1 MQTTVVSHYPKIPNQ
16 PRPARLRNAI
26 ARLDRGE
33 IGEDELNQVA
43 DEVTLEVINEQTN
56 AGIDIITDG
65 QIRWEDEA
73 TYLARKLAGFSIN
86 GLIRYFDTNTYY
98 RQPVVSGTV
107 GWREPITVKD
117 YEFAIAHSAKP
128 VKAVLT
134 GPYTLAAL
142 SRNEHYSSFNDLV
155 LDIALALKQEAKAL
169 QDAGAPIIQLNE
181 PFILKRQDDFPLFQ
195 KAIQIVFEDVM
206 AEKALYTWFGSL
218 DGLYPRI
225 LDLPVDTIGLDFV
238 RGATNYDLLREAEFT
253 KKLGLGAV
261 DARNTRLESVEY
273 IVERVRQAQDVVPL
287 ERLYLNPSCGLE
299 YLPREVAEAK
309 LRRLAEGAAHAKEVL
324 G

>member
-1 MQTTVVSHYPKIPNQ
+1 MQTTVVSHYPKTPNH

-33 IGEDELNQVA
+33 IDEDELSQVA
-43 DEVTLEVINEQTN
+43 DEVTIEAIDEQIE
-56 AGIDIITDG
+56 AGLDIITDG

-73 TYLARKLAGFSIN
+73 TYLARKLAGFSIS

-117 YEFAIAHSAKP
+117 YEFAVAHSSKP

-142 SRNEHYSSFNDLV
+142 SLNEHYSDFSDLV
-155 LDIALALKQEAKAL
+155 MDTALALKQEAQAL
-169 QDAGAPIIQLNE
+169 QDAGAPIIQINE
-181 PFILKRQDDFPLFQ
+181 PSILRRQEDYPLLQ
-195 KAIQIVFEDVM
+195 KALETVFDDIN

-218 DGLYPRI
+218 NGLYPKI

-238 RGATNYDLLREAEFT
+238 MGRNNFDALKRAPFT
-253 KKLGLGAV
+253 KKLGFGVV
-261 DARNTRLESVEY
+261 DARNTRLESADY
-273 IVERVRQAQDVVPL
+273 IADQVRRISDVVPAD
-287 ERLYLNPSCGLE
+287 RLYLNPSCGLE
-299 YLPREVAEAK
+299 YLPRETAQAK
-309 LRRLAEGAAHAKEVL
+309 LKRLVEGASRTTEVL
-324 G
+324 R